1 MNFTLYDLAAEMR
14 HVADTLA
21 DMDLPAEVVADTL
34 ESVAMPFEQKAEA
47 VAAVAK
53 TYDAQADAIEA
64 AARAMAERAK
74 AKRTRAASLR
84 DYLLANMQ
92 RAGISKIEC
101 PWFRIAV
108 RQNPEAVVIDDES
121 AIPADY
127 RREIP
132 AKHEPDKALIKSALQ
147 DGYSVPGVH
156 LARATRL
163 EIR

>member
-1 MNFTLYDLAAEMR
+1 MNVTLYDLAAEMR

-34 ESVAMPFEQKAEA
+34 ESVAMPFESKAA
-47 VAAVAK
+47 NVAAVAK
-53 TYDAQADAIEA
+53 TYDAEADAIESA
-64 AARAMAERAK
+64 AKAMIDRAR

-92 RAGISKIEC
+92 RAGVSKVEC

-108 RQNPEAVVIDDES
+108 RQNPEAVVIDDEA

-132 AKHEPDKALIKSALQ
+132 ARHEPDKALIKAALQ
-147 DGYSVPGVH
+147 DGFAVPGVH
-156 LARATRL
+156 LARAMRL